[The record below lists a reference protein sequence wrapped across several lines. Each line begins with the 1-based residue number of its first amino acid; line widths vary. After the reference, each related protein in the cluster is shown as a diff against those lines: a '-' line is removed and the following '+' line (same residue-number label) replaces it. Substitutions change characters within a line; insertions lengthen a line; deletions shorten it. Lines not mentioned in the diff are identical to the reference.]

1 MANRLFSAMC
11 SWLITCFTLIR
22 FINIFHR
29 FNTIRSNI
37 ILLICL
43 TMIFTSAN
51 SYVIMTITYGEN
63 SNRTNVTALF
73 DGTPCRIQDKY
84 LNSDMILILNT
95 LVAGFLSL
103 AIPSLLT
110 FTANVAIMCYI
121 KQIYKT
127 QKSEPINRRLETS
140 PPNYRSSRS
149 TLLVIS
155 MTYTA
160 CYLPH
165 CIIYLLLIKFPQ
177 LYNTLSYCVPIASSL
192 RFISHSVNFYAYIFT
207 NYRFRRDTFLLLR
220 NIIRPYTYLKKRR
233 ALKKTAQQ
241 KSQYIYRHYRLPQ
254 STPSS
259 NSGKMICIYQRPIG
273 ARIEFPNRF
282 PIQQNLQSNE
292 IPYQK
297 QNTVLATVTPS
308 QSLEKLR
315 NRTRL

>member
-1 MANRLFSAMC
+1 MANRLFSALC

-37 ILLICL
+37 ILLTCL
-43 TMIFTSAN
+43 TMIFASAN
-51 SYVIMTITYGEN
+51 SYLIMTITYYEKPKIQN
-63 SNRTNVTALF
+63 ATEMFN
-73 DGTPCRIQDKY
+73 GTLCIIQDKY
-84 LNSDMILILNT
+84 LNSTVTLLLNT

-103 AIPSLLT
+103 AIPSMVT
-110 FTANVAIMCYI
+110 FTVNVAIVCYI
-121 KQIYKT
+121 KHIYKT
-127 QKSEPINRRLETS
+127 QQSEPIKRRLEIPT
-140 PPNYRSSRS
+140 PNYRSSRS

-155 MTYTA
+155 ITYTV
-160 CYLPH
+160 CYLPY
-165 CIIYLLLIKFPQ
+165 CIIYLLLIKFPR
-177 LYNTLSYCVPIASSL
+177 LDGTLSYFAAIASNL
-192 RFISHSVNFYAYIFT
+192 RYISHSVNFYAYIFT
-207 NYRFRRDTFLLLR
+207 NHRFRRDIILLLR
-220 NIIRPYTYLKKRR
+220 NIIRPYNYLKKRR
-233 ALKKTAQQ
+233 DVKRTAKQ

-254 STPSS
+254 SAPSG
-259 NSGKMICIYQRPIG
+259 NSGKMICLYQRPIG

-282 PIQQNLQSNE
+282 PAQQNLQSNE